1 MPSESSN
8 PAPTADA
15 DAPVR
20 GSCWVFFAYDIGF
33 SVDLA
38 TASRRLTTGAQVKL
52 GHTARRAPSWLQYEP
67 APVRTPQPGL
77 STSLAGAPV
86 EAQVEV
92 TLYDFG
98 AVSVGYRVPLDTT
111 AAGLASLSAAVFSS
125 EALLNDSRDR
135 VAAML
140 TALDGCVT
148 RPGLGELVE
157 DYTVFCLEDWGPE
170 RDAGAFVSRNGE
182 RIARALLAETG
193 PLSPAQVSDSLASR
207 ISFGPSDL
215 AVIEWQGAVV
225 LDRDPADTLAVLE
238 HANVELLEMRLLDQ
252 RLDRLLEESYDG
264 LARLSR
270 FHLWHPWLGRRT
282 QRRLAILR
290 ADSAVMFEGVNN
302 AIKLV
307 GDQFLARV
315 YRLAAAKFH
324 LPQWDTSILRKL
336 QTAQEIY
343 AMINDTRSARRMEV
357 LELIIVL
364 LIAVEIVMPWL
375 GLKP

>member
-1 MPSESSN
+1 MPPESPN
-8 PAPTADA
+8 AGPAPAA

-33 SVDLA
+33 ALNLESAVK
-38 TASRRLTTGAQVKL
+38 RLSAGAQVKL
-52 GHTARRAPSWLQYEP
+52 GHTARRAPAWLQYEP
-67 APVRTPQPGL
+67 SPVRAPLAPVKLELGGIER
-77 STSLAGAPV
+77 
-86 EAQVEV
+86 EAQVEA

-98 AVSVGYRVPLDTT
+98 AVSVAYRVAVDST
-111 AAGLASLSAAVFSS
+111 AGALADLSAAVFRS
-125 EALLNDSRDR
+125 EPLLQDSRER
-135 VAAML
+135 VEWL
-140 TALDGCVT
+140 LGALKDCVT
-148 RPGLGELVE
+148 RPGLSDLVE
-157 DYTVFCLEDWGPE
+157 DYTVFCLEDWGSD
-170 RDAGAFVSRNGE
+170 RDAAGFLSRHGE
-182 RIARALLAETG
+182 RLARALLAETG
-193 PLSPAQVSDSLASR
+193 DLAPAQVSDSLASR
-207 ISFGPSDL
+207 ISFGPSDA

-238 HANVELLEMRLLDQ
+238 HANVELLEMRLLDR
-252 RLDRLLEESYDG
+252 RLDGLLEESYEG

-315 YRLAAAKFH
+315 YRLASAKFH
-324 LPQWDTSILRKL
+324 LPQWDGSILRKL
-336 QTAQEIY
+336 QTAHEIY
-343 AMINDTRSARRMEV
+343 SMINDTRSARRMEV
-357 LELIIVL
+357 LEAIIVL
-364 LIAVEIVMPWL
+364 LILVDIVMPWL